1 MVCVRCI
8 GHEISMLE
16 RVCAS
21 FMIPVSIWAPL
32 SMSDVPACDGN
43 GKCLIFSNG
52 RSIKLRNHTGKTR
65 QTNAHTWTNK
75 NSRSATVAWK
85 NTWIWNGLCLWSK
98 SANLLMP
105 LSESIH
111 FLPWINKLLSHVLTL
126 FCLLSD
132 RSLLF
137 RSIFEYQIWRFQFS
151 VQNRSYS
158 SQTF

>member
-1 MVCVRCI
+1 MHRSWTFHV
-8 GHEISMLE
+8 
-16 RVCAS
+16 
-21 FMIPVSIWAPL
+21 
-32 SMSDVPACDGN
+32 
-43 GKCLIFSNG
+43 GKSLCLIHDT
-52 RSIKLRNHTGKTR
+52 SINMSSIINVWCARMWWKWEASHFF
-65 QTNAHTWTNK
+65 QWQINK
-75 NSRSATVAWK
+75 VTQSHRENQASKRTHMNRSATVAWK

-111 FLPWINKLLSHVLTL
+111 FLPRINKLLSHVLTL
-126 FCLLSD
+126 FCLLTD

-137 RSIFEYQIWRFQFS
+137 QSIYEYQICRFHFS